1 MQNAILSDA
10 LLKQQIE
17 SLHGQSVKNGFYDDY
32 PTQES
37 RRSEEFICSR
47 AMLIS
52 GELAEAYEAYRSGK
66 IDADKQVCEA
76 LSKGIDIKQDDIP
89 RYAMLYKEYIK
100 GTVAEELAD
109 VYIRICCVAGSAG
122 LAKRGDVSS
131 YAEDISEILY
141 GLKQDNKDSG
151 IHTCFFRALNCVIF
165 YSYKPIDADEIANGL
180 AAVYFLADKLNID
193 LHKHVKLKAFYNTT
207 REYKHGRNF

>member
-32 PTQES
+32 PTRES
-37 RRSEEFICSR
+37 RKTEEFICSR

-52 GELAEAYEAYRSGK
+52 GELHEAYEAFRSGK
-66 IDADKQVCEA
+66 IDADEA
-76 LSKGIDIKQDDIP
+76 VILQLCGVMGEHGKEIFKTT
-89 RYAMLYKEYIK
+89 YARDVK

-109 VYIRICCVAGSAG
+109 VYIRLCCVAGSVG
-122 LAKRGDVSS
+122 I
-131 YAEDISEILY
+131 YAAADISEEMHILKDD
-141 GLKQDNKDSG
+141 LKDSG
-151 IHTCFFRALNCVIF
+151 IHTCFYRAAQSVTF
-165 YSYKPIDADEIANGL
+165 SAYKPIHASDISQGL

-207 REYKHGRNF
+207 REYKHGRKF

>member
-66 IDADKQVCEA
+66 IDASVEII
-76 LSKGIDIKQDDIP
+76 GDIGDQFN
-89 RYAMLYKEYIK
+89 KENMHFFVSIYRARVK

-109 VYIRICCVAGSAG
+109 VYIRICCVAGSVG
-122 LAKRGDVSS
+122 IYQVG
-131 YAEDISEILY
+131 DISEWLSAI
-141 GLKQDNKDSG
+141 KENCKNKDINS
-151 IHTCFFRALNCVIF
+151 CFFRVLYSVLFTNCSTIHT
-165 YSYKPIDADEIANGL
+165 SDISQGL

>member
-32 PTQES
+32 PTRES
-37 RRSEEFICSR
+37 RKTEEFICSR

-52 GELAEAYEAYRSGK
+52 GELHEAYEAFRSGK
-66 IDADKQVCEA
+66 IDASIEII
-76 LSKGIDIKQDDIP
+76 GDIGDQFN
-89 RYAMLYKEYIK
+89 KENMHFFVSVYRARVK

-109 VYIRICCVAGSAG
+109 VYIRLCCVAGSLG
-122 LAKRGDVSS
+122 I
-131 YAEDISEILY
+131 YAAADISEELYILKDD
-141 GLKQDNKDSG
+141 LKDSG
-151 IHTCFFRALNCVIF
+151 MHTCFYRAAQSVTF
-165 YSYKPIDADEIANGL
+165 SAYKPIHASDISQGL